1 MFLHDA
7 VLESLTCG
15 DTQISAGNLRTA
27 MKRLGKMESQTQTS
41 GYDHE
46 FKVQPRVIKYKSHQ
60 KHILLMNV
68 IAKFRVLK

>member
-27 MKRLGKMESQTQTS
+27 MKRLGKVQSQTS

-46 FKVQPRVIKYKSHQ
+46 FKVYPRVIKYESSETHT
-60 KHILLMNV
+60 INECNCE
-68 IAKFRVLK
+68 I

>member
-27 MKRLGKMESQTQTS
+27 MKRLGKVQPQTQTS

-46 FKVQPRVIKYKSHQ
+46 FKVRST
-60 KHILLMNV
+60 NV
-68 IAKFRVLK
+68 SPQTSY

>member
-7 VLESLTCG
+7 VLESVTCG

-27 MKRLGKMESQTQTS
+27 MKRLGKVQSQTQTQTQTS

-46 FKVQPRVIKYKSHQ
+46 FKVRPVK
-60 KHILLMNV
+60 
-68 IAKFRVLK
+68 VLITK